1 MNKNIIKSF
10 LIILISY
17 LVIFP
22 LNVNAENNDETVN
35 LYLFYGNG
43 CPHCKAL
50 EQYLDE
56 IKDDYPNLE
65 VHSYETW
72 YNNKN
77 AKKMDKVSTLLDK
90 SINGV
95 PFTVIGGRS
104 FVGFSE
110 GITDIGIKEAIEY
123 YSQSENRCNDIVGN
137 YLKVTKEDSNYKDC
151 YENNM
156 SKKNFKVNIPF
167 IGKVELKNLS
177 LPIISI
183 LLGLLDGFNPC
194 AMWILLFLISML
206 LNMTDKKKMWLL
218 GLTFLVTSAVMYLL
232 FMVSW
237 LNLAKYIGSIFYVR
251 ILISVVAIIGGIINL
266 KDYFKNKNGGCHVVK
281 KEKRNKIFE
290 KIKKFT
296 SEKSLL
302 LALLGIITLAISVNF
317 IELLC
322 SAGLPVMFT
331 QIVSMNNLST
341 LEYSIYFMLYIL
353 FFLIDDLV
361 VFIIAMKTLTLTGIS
376 TKYGKISHLIGGIL
390 MIIIGL
396 LLTFKP
402 EWLMFNF

>member
-1 MNKNIIKSF
+1 MNKKNIKSF
-10 LIILISY
+10 LFLLISC
-17 LVIFP
+17 LVLFP
-22 LNVNAENNDETVN
+22 LNVNAKNNNETVN
-35 LYLFYGNG
+35 LYLFYGKG
-43 CPHCKAL
+43 CPHCRAL
-50 EQYLDE
+50 EEYLDE
-56 IKDDYPNLE
+56 IKDDYPNLKI
-65 VHSYETW
+65 HTYETW
-72 YNNKN
+72 YNRGN
-77 AKKMDKVSTLLDK
+77 AKKMDKVATLLDK
-90 SINGV
+90 SVNGV

-104 FVGFSE
+104 FIGFRE
-110 GITDIGIKEAIEY
+110 GITDEQIMETIEY
-123 YSQSENRCNDIVGN
+123 YSESQNKCNDTVGN
-137 YLKVTKEDSNYKDC
+137 YLKVTKGNNNYEAC

-167 IGKVELKNLS
+167 IGEVALKNLS

-206 LNMTDKKKMWLL
+206 LNMKDKKKMWIL
-218 GLTFLVTSAVMYLL
+218 GLTFLTTSAIMYLL

-237 LNLAKYIGSIFYVR
+237 LNLAKYIGSILYVR
-251 ILISVVAIIGGIINL
+251 ILISIVAIIGGIINL
-266 KDYFKNKNGGCHVVK
+266 KDYFKNKNDGCHVVK
-281 KEKRNKIFE
+281 KEKRKKIFE

-331 QIVSMNNLST
+331 QILSMNNLNT
-341 LEYSIYFMLYIL
+341 IEYAIYFMLYIL

-361 VFIIAMKTLTLTGIS
+361 VFIVAMKTLTLTGIS

-390 MIIIGL
+390 MICIGL
-396 LLTFKP
+396 LLTLKP